1 MSRQHS
7 GSLLLKLGIA
17 VVAFAGVGWLF
28 VRSLDDARAVPYEV
42 RPAHLQGWTLQSV
55 PDASGEQARLLLSPP
70 PELPLRLF
78 RQVFSRAGES
88 LSTPARAGVALV
100 LADELQGALVTD
112 ADLRELAEGAGL
124 AGTAVT
130 LECMGYRRESQPGR
144 VRQVFFLVVNVPGF
158 DTFRQRLSAR
168 LADGEARLRPL
179 SPVMLLAGAPDVTG
193 WMPIVVTPETDCV
206 APFALE
212 E

>member
-1 MSRQHS
+1 
-7 GSLLLKLGIA
+7 LLLKLGGAAVAIA
-17 VVAFAGVGWLF
+17 VVGWLF

-42 RPAHLQGWTLQSV
+42 RPAHLRGWTLQTA
-55 PDASGEQARLLLSPP
+55 PEATGEQARLLLSPP

-88 LSTPARAGVALV
+88 LSTPAKAGVALV
-100 LADELQGALVTD
+100 LADELRGATVSD
-112 ADLRELAEGAGL
+112 ADLVSLAQAAAL
-124 AGTAVT
+124 DRASIT
-130 LECMGYRRESQPGR
+130 LQCMGYRRESQPGR
-144 VRQVFFLVVNVPGF
+144 VRQVFFVAVELPGF
-158 DTFRQRLSAR
+158 DAFRQRLAER
-168 LADGEARLRPL
+168 LAGHEARLQPL

-193 WMPIVVTPETDCV
+193 WMPIVVAPESDCV

>member
-7 GSLLLKLGIA
+7 GSVLLKLGIA
-17 VVAFAGVGWLF
+17 VVAFVGIGWLF

-112 ADLRELAEGAGL
+112 ADLRDLAEGAGL
-124 AGTAVT
+124 AGTAVS

>member
-1 MSRQHS
+1 MSRRNT
-7 GSLLLKLGIA
+7 GSLLLKIGGAAVAIA
-17 VVAFAGVGWLF
+17 VMGWLF

-42 RPAHLQGWTLQSV
+42 RPSHLRGWTLQAV
-55 PDASGEQARLLLSPP
+55 PDATGEQARLLLSPP

-100 LADELQGALVTD
+100 LADELHGATISE
-112 ADLRELAEGAGL
+112 ADLQSLAQ
-124 AGTAVT
+124 TAQLDRAALT

-144 VRQVFFLVVNVPGF
+144 VRQVFFIAVGLPGF
-158 DTFRQRLSAR
+158 DAFRQQLSER
-168 LADGEARLRPL
+168 LAGSEARLRPL

-193 WMPIVVTPETDCV
+193 WMPIVVAPETDCV

-212 E
+212 D

>member
-7 GSLLLKLGIA
+7 GSVLLKLGGA
-17 VVAFAGVGWLF
+17 VVAIAAVGWLF

-42 RPAHLQGWTLQSV
+42 RPSQLRGWTLQSV
-55 PDASGEQARLLLSPP
+55 PEATGEQARLLLSPP

-100 LADELQGALVTD
+100 LADELRGATVTD
-112 ADLRELAEGAGL
+112 ADLQSLAQAAGLEGA
-124 AGTAVT
+124 AVT
-130 LECMGYRRESQPGR
+130 LDCMGYRRESQPGR
-144 VRQVFFLVVNVPGF
+144 VRQVFFVSVGLPGF
-158 DTFRQRLSAR
+158 EAFRQQLSERIA
-168 LADGEARLRPL
+168 ASEARLRPL

-193 WMPIVVTPETDCV
+193 WMPIAVTPETDCV

>member
-7 GSLLLKLGIA
+7 GSVLLKIVVA
-17 VVAFAGVGWLF
+17 VVACAGVGWLF

-124 AGTAVT
+124 AGTAVN

-179 SPVMLLAGAPDVTG
+179 SSVMLLAGAPDVTG